1 MKLTRSFEFKDWE
14 NGDIIIIYGAGRYGE
29 IAFHGLE
36 AMGLH
41 ADYFADRN
49 VTEVERLGI
58 PIISPDEIVKY
69 ENAIVLIA
77 SLNYFYEMLSFLQ
90 GIGKDEAYDILNLLK
105 VDIDDGL
112 LSEYALDEKN
122 NYRKYFNVVNNNGL
136 DELIMGHCEIVLT
149 ERCTLRCKDCANLIQ
164 YYKKPCDLDCDSI
177 IQSFNQFLE
186 TIDTLLELRLLGG
199 EPFLFSQ
206 LDRII
211 DAFIDNDKIKQITI
225 YTNSTMLPTENVLK
239 SLQRKKVSV
248 HMSDYGKCSRKIKEL
263 DEVLTQN
270 KINHYIHHY
279 DKWSDLGALESR
291 DYSDENKEK
300 MFGMCFMSKC
310 YTFYRGKLYVCPR
323 AAHGERL
330 GAFHNKENEYIDFN
344 SNEGI
349 MERKNKLKKLLE
361 ETKYIEACNYC
372 NGSMHCSTEI
382 PAAIQVNNH

>member
-1 MKLTRSFEFKDWE
+1 MSQQKR
-14 NGDIIIIYGAGRYGE
+14 
-29 IAFHGLE
+29 
-36 AMGLH
+36 
-41 ADYFADRN
+41 DYY
-49 VTEVERLGI
+49 EVLGI
-58 PIISPDEIVKY
+58 DKTADPATIKKAYRKLAKKYHPDSNVGNEAAAEKFKEV
-69 ENAIVLIA
+69 N
-77 SLNYFYEMLSFLQ
+77 
-90 GIGKDEAYDILNLLK
+90 EAYDILNLLK

-122 NYRKYFNVVNNNGL
+122 NYRKYFNVANNNGL

-225 YTNSTMLPTENVLK
+225 YTNSTVLPTENVLK

-300 MFGMCFMSKC
+300 N
-310 YTFYRGKLYVCPR
+310 
-323 AAHGERL
+323 A
-330 GAFHNKENEYIDFN
+330 ENLKKA
-344 SNEGI
+344 
-349 MERKNKLKKLLE
+349 RKNDEK
-361 ETKYIEACNYC
+361 
-372 NGSMHCSTEI
+372 TE
-382 PAAIQVNNH
+382 PW

>member
-1 MKLTRSFEFKDWE
+1 MKLTRSFEFKDWK

-164 YYKKPCDLDCDSI
+164 YYKNHVILI
-177 IQSFNQFLE
+177 VIQLYKALINFWK
-186 TIDTLLELRLLGG
+186 
-199 EPFLFSQ
+199 Q
-206 LDRII
+206 LI
-211 DAFIDNDKIKQITI
+211 
-225 YTNSTMLPTENVLK
+225 
-239 SLQRKKVSV
+239 
-248 HMSDYGKCSRKIKEL
+248 
-263 DEVLTQN
+263 
-270 KINHYIHHY
+270 HY
-279 DKWSDLGALESR
+279 
-291 DYSDENKEK
+291 
-300 MFGMCFMSKC
+300 
-310 YTFYRGKLYVCPR
+310 
-323 AAHGERL
+323 
-330 GAFHNKENEYIDFN
+330 
-344 SNEGI
+344 
-349 MERKNKLKKLLE
+349 
-361 ETKYIEACNYC
+361 
-372 NGSMHCSTEI
+372 
-382 PAAIQVNNH
+382 